1 MSEKR
6 RVSFLASFPPIKS
19 ALIVGQDGMQIKLEI
34 PESEMASAVP
44 LLAMRGAVLRV
55 TVEVVPQ
62 NNRPNEQPVQTGD
75 FKMKG

>member
-1 MSEKR
+1 MSDKR
-6 RVSFLASFPPIKS
+6 RVTFLASFPPIKS

-55 TVEVVPQ
+55 TVEVAPQ
-62 NNRPNEQPVQTGD
+62 NGKPTPQGD
-75 FKMKG
+75 FKMKS